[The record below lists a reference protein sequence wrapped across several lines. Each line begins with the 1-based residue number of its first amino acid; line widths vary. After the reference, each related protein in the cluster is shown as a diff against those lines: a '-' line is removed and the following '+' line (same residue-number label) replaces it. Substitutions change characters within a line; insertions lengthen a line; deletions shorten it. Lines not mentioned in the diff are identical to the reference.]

1 MSESLELE
9 SRSAEEQSRVE
20 DCCSAFEAQWSSG
33 QQPSIVEA
41 AVEFHG
47 PLRPLLLRE
56 LLEIEQYYRSQS
68 LGQQLAKEDLIAYHP
83 DIAAELSDLLKH
95 PSFARESL
103 GGDTRSQLGDHT
115 AAMTN
120 TEAGNHFAEL
130 PTQFGRYQILKRLGI
145 GGMGSVYLAED
156 TQLARQ
162 VAIKLPQI
170 DARSDP
176 QWVTRFY
183 REAKAAANLNH
194 PHVCAVYDI
203 DKLDGVHY
211 LSMEY
216 IPGDTLANLLKAGKS
231 FSHREAAQ
239 LILKIA
245 SALVV
250 CHDQG
255 IIHRDLKPANLMIKP
270 DSSPV
275 ITDFGL
281 VQMNHTDP
289 DESQIT
295 QHGQILGSPSYM
307 SPEQVKANPEE
318 IGPATDIYSL
328 GVILYEL
335 LAGQRPFQ
343 GTPSAVFAQ
352 ILNTQ
357 PPPITQVDAQADPRL
372 SKICQKMMNRSIE
385 ARYQTMQDVVTALE
399 VWLEKDS
406 ARTSMLP
413 SLGRTHNWA
422 IASGFVFIAVILL
435 AAVLLIRTPQGDVSI
450 TVNDKAVRVLIDNEH
465 LELTDLKWT
474 GKRSAGPHQ
483 LSVMIGDHLLP
494 IGEKTEVTLDGKRH
508 EVRLEVSGV
517 SLAGNQFQLVRG
529 DPKRVVVDI
538 QWFDAPKKITGEDP
552 PTSSSTDEQFA
563 KWVLQNGGTVGCKP
577 YEGSFQGRIAD
588 VDDLPD
594 SPYFLADFSLP
605 GSSGRTIDAAKL
617 ENLEQMPL
625 LKSAYINLPVMPKDR
640 WKQLRF
646 PSTIN
651 LLNVTWS
658 NAMST
663 DFQTIQGLDRVAV
676 FEIVHRQIDDD
687 WKFLQAIPAVREMR
701 VEASS
706 EQILTDLF
714 NSPFFHNSKVRV
726 LVLPSRFVPDET
738 EAKKLQSVH
747 PHLSIVS
754 ISGSKPKYLG
764 DPVYHKAANQLLD
777 EGVVINAALREGVVN
792 FDQDNRPPLD
802 EAFNVN
808 MVRFPN
814 GFVVT
819 PEIIQALDCLPA
831 FHVLQARGI
840 NNADLFANAEVLR
853 NCSGLHFQ
861 QSDLT
866 DKGFQEL
873 CQKLPTAFLEVKRTH
888 VTHAAIKAERQRNPL
903 RVMETDL
910 VGKSEAIP
918 ELNGRKKSH

>member
-1 MSESLELE
+1 MSEPLELE
-9 SRSAEEQSRVE
+9 SLSAEEQSRVE
-20 DCCSAFEAQWSSG
+20 DCCSEFEAQWSIG
-33 QQPSIVEA
+33 QQPSIFA
-41 AVEFHG
+41 SAVAFHG
-47 PLRPLLLRE
+47 PLRSLLLRE

-68 LGQQLAKEDLIAYHP
+68 LDQQLSKEELVTFHP
-83 DIAAELSDLLKH
+83 DIAAELTSLLND
-95 PSFARESL
+95 PSFARESFE
-103 GGDTRSQLGDHT
+103 GDTRSQLGDHT
-115 AAMTN
+115 AAITN
-120 TEAGNHFAEL
+120 NGSGNHFAQL
-130 PTQFGRYQILKRLGI
+130 PTKFGRYQIVKRLGI

-170 DARSDP
+170 DTRSDP

-203 DKLDGVHY
+203 DKLEGVHF

-216 IPGDTLANLLKAGKS
+216 VPGDSLANLFKAGKS
-231 FSHREAAQ
+231 FTNREAAQ

-250 CHDQG
+250 CHEQG

-270 DSSPV
+270 DGSTV

-281 VQMNHTDP
+281 VQISRTDS

-307 SPEQVKANPEE
+307 SPEQVQANPED

-335 LAGQRPFQ
+335 LTGQRPFQ
-343 GTPSAVFAQ
+343 GAPSAVFAQ
-352 ILNTQ
+352 ILSTQ
-357 PPPITQVDAQADPRL
+357 PPPITQLNAQADQTL
-372 SKICQKMMNRSIE
+372 SKICQKMMNRSRD
-385 ARYQTMQDVVTALE
+385 ARYGSMHDVVLALE
-399 VWLEKDS
+399 AWLKQEAS
-406 ARTSMLP
+406 PTLTIP
-413 SLGRTHNWA
+413 SLGRTRTGV
-422 IASGFVFIAVILL
+422 IAAGFFFIALISL
-435 AAVLLIRTPQGDVSI
+435 AAVLLIRTPQGDISI
-450 TVNDKAVRVLIDNEH
+450 SVNDEAIRVLIDNER

-474 GKRSAGPHQ
+474 GRRTTGPHQ
-483 LSVMIGDHLLP
+483 LSVMIGDQLLP
-494 IGEKTEVTLDGKRH
+494 IGEKTEVTLDGERH
-508 EVRLEVSGV
+508 EVRLEVTGMH
-517 SLAGNQFQLVRG
+517 LAGNQFQIVRG
-529 DPKRVVVDI
+529 DDPQSVVVDI
-538 QWFDAPKKITGEDP
+538 QWFDAPQEMAGQTP
-552 PTSSSTDEQFA
+552 PASFSVDEQFA
-563 KWVLQNGGTVGCKP
+563 RWVVQNGGTVGCKP
-577 YEGSFQGRIAD
+577 YEGSFQGRITEVA
-588 VDDLPD
+588 DLPD
-594 SPYFLADFSLP
+594 SSYFLVEFGLP
-605 GSSGRTIDAAKL
+605 GSSGRTINAAKL

-625 LKSAYINLPVMPKDR
+625 LKSAYINLPVMPKES

-663 DFQTIQGLDRVAV
+663 DFQSIKGLERVAV

-687 WKFLQAIPAVREMR
+687 WKFLQSMPAVREMR
-701 VEASS
+701 IEASS
-706 EQILTDLF
+706 GRILTELF
-714 NSPFFHNSKVRV
+714 NSECFRSSKVRV
-726 LVLPSRFVPDET
+726 LVLPSRFVPEES

-747 PHLSIVS
+747 PYLTIVS
-754 ISGSKPKYLG
+754 ISGSKPQYVG
-764 DPVYHKAANQLLD
+764 DPIYHKAANQLLD
-777 EGVVINAALREGVVN
+777 HGVVINAALRKGVVD
-792 FDQDNRPPLD
+792 FDQDNRPPMD

-819 PEIIQALDCLPA
+819 PEVIQALDCLPA
-831 FHVLQARGI
+831 FQVLQARGV
-840 NNADLFANAEVLR
+840 NNADLFAKAEVLR
-853 NCSGLHFQ
+853 NCSGLHFR

-866 DKGFQEL
+866 DEGFQEL
-873 CQKLPTAFLEVKRTH
+873 CQKLPTSFMEVKRTH

-903 RVMETDL
+903 RVMETD
-910 VGKSEAIP
+910 
-918 ELNGRKKSH
+918 